1 MTPTRILPIPHSINL
16 RELGGYATE
25 SGQYIAWRKLLRSG
39 SMGHLHSEGGQM
51 LEDYGVI
58 FDIDLRSDSEVQTR
72 PDRIPRQISYQ
83 HLSVY
88 PFVDQQKKGLFKRLG
103 QKLRGSQSVE
113 EQMADTYCQM
123 LTDSH
128 ANGTYQQLFDILLSN
143 DRPNE
148 SVVFHCTAG
157 KDRTGVAAMMIEG
170 ALGVPEA
177 TIREDYLLT
186 NLVLEAPDQMAHA
199 DLRHGANQFVNQMN
213 AHQAE
218 TSNYDAV
225 RDLIANEY
233 GGWANY
239 LTDQLRLSNQDLTDL
254 RTLYLTDDP
263 EPKD

>member
-1 MTPTRILPIPHSINL
+1 MKPARILPVPHSINL

-39 SMGHLHSEGGQM
+39 SMGHLRADDGEM

-58 FDIDLRSDSEVQTR
+58 FDIDLRTDDEVKTR
-72 PDRIPRQISYQ
+72 PDRIPRTISYQ

-88 PFVDQQKKGLFKRLG
+88 PFTDKSGLFKRLG
-103 QKLRGSQSVE
+103 RKLRGSGDT
-113 EQMADTYCQM
+113 MPDTYCQM

-128 ANGTYQQLFDILLSN
+128 ANSVYSQLLSILLSN
-143 DRPNE
+143 DRDDE

-186 NLVLEAPDQMAHA
+186 NLVLASPDEMAHA
-199 DLRHGANQFVNQMN
+199 DLTHGANQFVNQMN
-213 AHQAE
+213 AQQAE
-218 TSNYDAV
+218 TGNYDAV
-225 RDLIANEY
+225 HHLIEKEY
-233 GGWANY
+233 GDWEGY
-239 LTDQLRLSNQDLTDL
+239 LTHQLNLSHGDLADL
-254 RTLYLTDDP
+254 RAIYLTDDA
-263 EPKD
+263 ELNA

>member
-1 MTPTRILPIPHSINL
+1 MSPTRILSIPGSINL

-25 SGQYIAWRKLLRSG
+25 SGQYLKWHKLLRSG
-39 SMGHLHSEGGQM
+39 SLGHLRHEAGDM

-72 PDRIPRQISYQ
+72 PDRIPRTISYQ
-83 HLSVY
+83 QLSVY
-88 PFVDQQKKGLFKRLG
+88 PFVDQQKGGLFKRLSK
-103 QKLRGSQSVE
+103 KLRGSSVE
-113 EQMADTYCQM
+113 DQMADTYCQM

-128 ANGTYQQLFDILLSN
+128 ANATYEQLFDILLSN
-143 DRPNE
+143 DHPEE
-148 SVVFHCTAG
+148 SVLFHCTAG
-157 KDRTGVAAMMIEG
+157 KDRTGIAAMMIEG

-186 NLVLEAPDQMAHA
+186 NLVLEAPDQMSHA

-213 AHQAE
+213 SHQAE

-225 RDLIANEY
+225 YDLINNQY
-233 GGWANY
+233 GSWEGY
-239 LTDQLRLSNQDLTDL
+239 LTQQLRLSTGDLADL
-254 RTLYLTDDP
+254 RQLYLTDSP